1 MSVTSVEVI
10 SVGVSEISNEAVKGN
25 AEESVCYGGG
35 IVVVSIV
42 VLPDPEL
49 CQLVGEWWTK
59 ALGSRLID

>member
-1 MSVTSVEVI
+1 MLKYNLI
-10 SVGVSEISNEAVKGN
+10 LVGVKGN

-49 CQLVGEWWTK
+49 YQLVDRSTGQ
-59 ALGSRLID
+59 SINQ